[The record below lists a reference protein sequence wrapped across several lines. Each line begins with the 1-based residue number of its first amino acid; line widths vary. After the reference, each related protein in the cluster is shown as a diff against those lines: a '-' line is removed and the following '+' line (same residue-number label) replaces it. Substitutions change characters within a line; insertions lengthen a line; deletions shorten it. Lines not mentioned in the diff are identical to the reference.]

1 MKWGV
6 RKNPQRAYEKSMKK
20 LRKISVKEDAMNVKA
35 AKAKMKSH
43 KKEMKALRTPS
54 LNKYN
59 KLMTKQRKLLGKS
72 YKFELKSA
80 KLQKKGHKW
89 VSAMN
94 REFENV
100 KITDISADDRSLGK
114 RYALEL
120 MDRNKK

>member
-1 MKWGV
+1 
-6 RKNPQRAYEKSMKK
+6 MKK
-20 LRKISVKEDAMNVKA
+20 LRKIDTKKDDYSVKSSKKKLRSTQMAMKA
-35 AKAKMKSH
+35 ARSSSDRSYKIRTRKS
-43 KKEMKALRTPS
+43 
-54 LNKYN
+54 
-59 KLMTKQRKLLGKS
+59 RKLLAKA

-120 MDRNKK
+120 MERNKK